1 MQYQNPTPSIKIDE
15 VGDKTPSPEDGLMPW
30 MRNQVIQDNGDQEP
44 DREKCENK
52 STQSEPQIEVI
63 FHF

>member
-1 MQYQNPTPSIKIDE
+1 MDE
-15 VGDKTPSPEDGLMPW
+15 VGDQTPSPEDGLMPW